1 MAINRYSPNP
11 HLIAPSTE
19 LRMVLAADGEFISYD
34 EFVSLQ
40 SVAASMRQIIDRQ
53 TKLIEDARYL
63 IEAWH
68 RGADQSEYARER
80 REWLNDLDPKRIKA
94 EI

>member
-1 MAINRYSPNP
+1 MNRYAPNP
-11 HLIAPSTE
+11 RLIAPSTE

-53 TKLIEDARYL
+53 TKLIEDARY
-63 IEAWH
+63 IIQAWEL
-68 RGADQSEYARER
+68 GADQSGCARER
-80 REWLNDLDPKRIKA
+80 REWLNDLDPKLN
-94 EI
+94 EVDGQ

>member
-1 MAINRYSPNP
+1 MIKRYTPNP

-19 LRMVLAADGEFISYD
+19 QRMILAADGEFISHD

-63 IEAWH
+63 IEEWH
-68 RGADQSEYARER
+68 RGADQSEYARDR
-80 REWLNDLDPKRIKA
+80 WEWLNDLDPKRIKA